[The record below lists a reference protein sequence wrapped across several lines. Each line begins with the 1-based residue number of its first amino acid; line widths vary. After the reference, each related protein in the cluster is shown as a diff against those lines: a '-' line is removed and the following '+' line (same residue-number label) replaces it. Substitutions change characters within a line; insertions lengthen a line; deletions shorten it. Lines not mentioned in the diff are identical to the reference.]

1 MNFSKEIIAIIDNL
15 CQKFGIAIDW
25 TSANVMPYLEDLC
38 KRFVQFEI
46 QTSIFWIVF
55 MVTLCLIFWIITAIF
70 IHKAKK
76 DDWYDPMGTVAI
88 ASILITAV
96 WSFVT
101 IIVIGI
107 QVYDILTAIN
117 IPEKL
122 IYDYITNAINNKL
135 Q

>member
-1 MNFSKEIIAIIDNL
+1 MSFSKEIIAIIDNL

-25 TSANVMPYLEDLC
+25 TAENVMPYLTDLAE
-38 KRFVQFEI
+38 RFIRFEI
-46 QTSIFWIVF
+46 QTSIFWMAL
-55 MVTLCLIFWIITAIF
+55 MVGVCIILWVATLVLYHKANTHGWDFEIF
-70 IHKAKK
+70 IIACVISAF
-76 DDWYDPMGTVAI
+76 WSVA
-88 ASILITAV
+88 
-96 WSFVT
+96 T
-101 IIVIGI
+101 IVVIGV